1 MECDNKAGAAEGAD
15 PIYRLKN
22 GLSVYPLNKY
32 ETDFSYK
39 EIFEDSTYL
48 KHGIALADNA
58 CIFDVGANIGM
69 FAMFAKQLCPGAKI
83 FAFEPAQEVCRLLQ
97 LNVAQYGSDV
107 QVYQCGLSDKESVT
121 NYTYYPHYSIMSGFH
136 AGFEEDNQA
145 LCAGVRNQIS
155 KSLPPGS
162 SVASDRIV
170 EVLVKGKLNDARQSQ
185 CRLST
190 VSTVLRETGIDR
202 INLLKVDAERSE
214 LEILDGVDEC
224 DWPKID
230 QVVMEAHSEQQAE
243 RVVSLLNAKGYSV
256 KTEQE
261 AHFRTTVIVNIYA
274 KRS

>member
-1 MECDNKAGAAEGAD
+1 MECDNKAGAAEGSD
-15 PIYRLKN
+15 QIYRLKN
-22 GLSVYPLNKY
+22 GLTVYHLNKY
-32 ETDFSYK
+32 ETEFSCK
-39 EIFEDSTYL
+39 EIFEESTYL
-48 KHGIALADNA
+48 KNGISLADNA
-58 CIFDVGANIGM
+58 CIFDVGANIGL
-69 FAMFAKQLCPGAKI
+69 FAIFAKQLCHDAKI
-83 FAFEPAQEVCRLLQ
+83 FAFEPAPEVFRLLQ
-97 LNVAQYGSDV
+97 LNVAKYGSDV

-136 AGFEEDNQA
+136 ADFEEDNQA

-162 SVASDRIV
+162 SVVSDRIV
-170 EVLVKGKLNDARQSQ
+170 EVLVKDKLSEARQSQ

-190 VSTVLRETGIDR
+190 VSTVLREAGVDR
-202 INLLKVDAERSE
+202 INLLKIDAERSE
-214 LEILDGVDEC
+214 LEILGGVDES

-230 QVVMEAHSEQQAE
+230 QIVMEAHSEGQAE

-261 AHFRTTVIVNIYA
+261 AHFMTTVIVNIYA